1 MGRRNR
7 ALDRAAAAGTRWGG
21 TSACWAQGTSG
32 PVLGGD
38 RCRCV
43 EREGCDGGGR
53 LAGHWCPVVPQ
64 GWRHAISQPRAGVWS
79 FLSFAEREE
88 IAVLLAGRSGVREIA
103 RRLGRAP
110 STISRELQRNA
121 ALRTGPPEYRASTAQ
136 THADRRGRRPK
147 PAKLAVNSELRAY
160 VQDRLS
166 GSVQRPDGSVTG
178 PQVGWR
184 GRRQGPRKDRRWG
197 QCWSPEQIS
206 CRLRV
211 DFRAIVQ
218 MGPPSQCSRL
228 RGCLATRRGRGSTIR
243 ARMPRCER
251 GSRPTLPALTISTG
265 CDGRMGFAVRCV
277 GGRRR
282 GSCQTGGG
290 RAESAGGG
298 CRRRRGRSS
307 TGRGRR

>member
-1 MGRRNR
+1 MSNALYKLSYAAGAKGDGTADHQHAQSACAHARIAGDDASLGMALARLALTLPPTERGSVLTEAAELLTHVGYDRGLAIAYSNAAYTALEEDR
-7 ALDRAAAAGTRWGG
+7 VPSALQLLDRALEAVGRIDSPLWTMTILGNIGLAHLF
-21 TSACWAQGTSG
+21 SG
-32 PVLGGD
+32 DVRLALEAF
-38 RCRCV
+38 
-43 EREGCDGGGR
+43 ERELTLC
-53 LAGHWCPVVPQ
+53 
-64 GWRHAISQPRAGVWS
+64 ISQA
-79 FLSFAEREE
+79 F
-88 IAVLLAGRSGVREIA
+88 
-103 RRLGRAP
+103 
-110 STISRELQRNA
+110 T
-121 ALRTGPPEYRASTAQ
+121 
-136 THADRRGRRPK
+136 
-147 PAKLAVNSELRAY
+147 
-160 VQDRLS
+160 
-166 GSVQRPDGSVTG
+166 
-178 PQVGWR
+178 
-184 GRRQGPRKDRRWG
+184 
-197 QCWSPEQIS
+197 
-206 CRLRV
+206 
-211 DFRAIVQ
+211 Q